1 MTGHPH
7 SGQPVLAA
15 GRPLDE
21 AEAAVIMLHGRGAGP
36 ENILDLVPQ
45 LSRPAFA
52 YLAPAAAGRTW
63 YPYSFLAPRQQNEP
77 GLSSG
82 LRVIASLV
90 DDLVGR
96 GIRRERIVLLGFSQ
110 GACLTAEF
118 AFEHP
123 ARYGGIVIFSGGVI
137 GLGVGSVRPTG
148 QTQPLDAG
156 GSFAGT
162 PAFFGC
168 SDVDPHVP
176 KARVDES
183 AALFRQL
190 GADVT
195 ERIYPAMGH
204 LVNDDEILAARGI
217 MDTVMPP
224 GRGGRL

>member
-7 SGQPVLAA
+7 AGQPVLAA
-15 GRPLDE
+15 GRPLGE
-21 AEAAVIMLHGRGAGP
+21 AQAAVIMLHGRGAGP

-45 LSRPAFA
+45 LARPAFA

-63 YPYSFLAPRQQNEP
+63 YPYSFLAPRERNEP

-82 LRVIASLV
+82 LQVIASLV
-90 DDLVGR
+90 DDLAAR
-96 GIRRERIVLLGFSQ
+96 GIRRDHIVLLGFSQ

-137 GLGVGSVRPTG
+137 GETLQGAPEGAT
-148 QTQPLDAG
+148 
-156 GSFAGT
+156 FAGT

-190 GADVT
+190 GAQVT

-204 LVNDDEILAARGI
+204 LVNDDEILAARAI
-217 MDTVMPP
+217 MDAVVTT
-224 GRGGRL
+224 GRGGV